1 MADNPEVLISDN
13 PHGIMFFGP
22 GGGDDDGSQYTIA
35 TSSGSMVHYNKN
47 GSKTELIRTKSHEI
61 CGDDLV
67 KDRKTLEKEVIAK
80 SIVAKNGDI
89 VFHAQNGNIKLL
101 AKNIWIETN
110 GDGNDGVFYVNANG
124 QIQISS
130 SDQLVLSGSKVCM
143 RGQAGIDL
151 VSDHFI
157 NVLGELKSGSPL
169 SNLIGTFV
177 PPQFADLLKGI
188 QASCK

>member
-1 MADNPEVLISDN
+1 MADHPEILISDN

-22 GGGDDDGSQYTIA
+22 GGMDDDGAQYTIA

-47 GSKTELIRTKSHEI
+47 GSKVEIVRTSSYEI

-67 KDRKTLEKEVIAK
+67 KNRTTPEKESIAK
-80 SIVAKNGDI
+80 AIIAENGDI
-89 VFHAQNGNIKLL
+89 ILNAQEGNIKLL

-124 QIQISS
+124 QVQISS
-130 SDQLVLSGSKVCM
+130 SDQLVLTGSKVCI

-151 VSDHFI
+151 VSISFI
-157 NVLGELKSGSPL
+157 NILGQLKNGSPL
-169 SNLIGTFV
+169 GSLIGTFI
-177 PPQFADLLKGI
+177 PAPFANLLKGI

>member
-1 MADNPEVLISDN
+1 MADHPEVLVSDN

-22 GGGDDDGSQYTIA
+22 GGTDDDGGQLTFGV
-35 TSSGSMVHYNKN
+35 SSGSMVHYNKN
-47 GSKTELIRTKSHEI
+47 GSKAEVVRTSSHEH

-67 KDRKTLEKEVIAK
+67 KNRTTPEEECIAK
-80 SIVAKNGDI
+80 SIVAHNGDI
-89 VFHAQNGNIKLL
+89 VLHAQNGNIKLL

-110 GDGNDGVFYVNANG
+110 GDGNNGVFYVNANG

-130 SDQLVLSGSKVCM
+130 SDQLVLSGSKVCI

-151 VSDHFI
+151 VTDHYI
-157 NVLGELKSGSPL
+157 NLIGELGSGSPL
-169 SNLIGTFV
+169 SSLIGTFV
-177 PPQFADLLKGI
+177 PAPFADLLKGI

>member
-151 VSDHFI
+151 VTDHFI
-157 NVLGELKSGSPL
+157 NLLGELSSGSPL
-169 SNLIGTFV
+169 SSLIVAFV
-177 PPQFADLLKGI
+177 PAPFADLLKGI

>member
-169 SNLIGTFV
+169 SSLIGTFV

>member
-1 MADNPEVLISDN
+1 MADHPEVLISDN

-169 SNLIGTFV
+169 SSLIGTFV

>member
-1 MADNPEVLISDN
+1 MADHPEVLVSDN

-22 GGGDDDGSQYTIA
+22 GGTDDDGGQLTFGV
-35 TSSGSMVHYNKN
+35 SSGSMVHYNKN
-47 GSKTELIRTKSHEI
+47 GSKAEVVRTSSHEH

-67 KDRKTLEKEVIAK
+67 KNRTTPEEECIAK
-80 SIVAKNGDI
+80 SIVAHNGDI

-110 GDGNDGVFYVNANG
+110 GDGNNGVFYVNANG

-151 VSDHFI
+151 VTDHFI
-157 NVLGELKSGSPL
+157 NLLGELSSGSPL
-169 SNLIGTFV
+169 SSLIGTFI

>member
-1 MADNPEVLISDN
+1 MADHPEILISDN

-22 GGGDDDGSQYTIA
+22 GGMDDDGAQYTIA

-47 GSKTELIRTKSHEI
+47 GSKVEIVRTSSYEI

-67 KDRKTLEKEVIAK
+67 KNRTTPEKESIAK
-80 SIVAKNGDI
+80 AIIAENGDI
-89 VFHAQNGNIKLL
+89 ILNAQEGNIKLL

-124 QIQISS
+124 QVQISS
-130 SDQLVLSGSKVCM
+130 SDQLVLTGSKVCI

-151 VSDHFI
+151 VSTSFI
-157 NVLGELKSGSPL
+157 NILGQLKNGSPL
-169 SNLIGTFV
+169 GSLIGTFI
-177 PPQFADLLKGI
+177 PAPFADLLKGI

>member
-1 MADNPEVLISDN
+1 MANTPEVLLGDN

-22 GGGDDDGSQYTIA
+22 GGEDDDGGQLTFGV
-35 TSSGSMVHYNKN
+35 SSGSMVHYNKN
-47 GSKTELIRTKSHEI
+47 GSKAEVVRTSSHEH

-67 KDRKTLEKEVIAK
+67 KDRTTPEDEVIAK
-80 SIVAKNGDI
+80 SIVAHNGDI
-89 VFHAQNGNIKLL
+89 VLHAQNGNIKLL

-110 GDGNDGVFYVNANG
+110 GDGNNGVFYVNANG

-169 SNLIGTFV
+169 SSLIGTFV

>member
-1 MADNPEVLISDN
+1 MADNPEVLLSDN

-22 GGGDDDGSQYTIA
+22 GGEDDDGAQCTLA

-89 VFHAQNGNIKLL
+89 VLHAQNGNIKLL

-130 SDQLVLSGSKVCM
+130 SDQFVLSGSKVCM

-169 SNLIGTFV
+169 SSLIGTFV

>member
-1 MADNPEVLISDN
+1 MR
-13 PHGIMFFGP
+13 
-22 GGGDDDGSQYTIA
+22 Q
-35 TSSGSMVHYNKN
+35 
-47 GSKTELIRTKSHEI
+47 
-61 CGDDLV
+61 
-67 KDRKTLEKEVIAK
+67 
-80 SIVAKNGDI
+80 
-89 VFHAQNGNIKLL
+89 
-101 AKNIWIETN
+101 N

-169 SNLIGTFV
+169 SSLIGTFV

>member
-1 MADNPEVLISDN
+1 MANIPEVLLGDN

-22 GGGDDDGSQYTIA
+22 GGEDEDGSQLTFGVSA
-35 TSSGSMVHYNKN
+35 GSMVHYNKN
-47 GSKTELIRTKSHEI
+47 GSKAEVVRTSSHEH

-67 KDRKTLEKEVIAK
+67 KGRKNSEDEVIAK
-80 SIVAKNGDI
+80 SIIAHNGDI
-89 VFHAQNGNIKLL
+89 VLNAKEGNIKLL

-110 GDGNDGVFYVNANG
+110 GDGNNGVFYVNANG

-143 RGQAGIDL
+143 RGQAGIDM
-151 VSDHFI
+151 VTDHFV
-157 NVLGELKSGSPL
+157 NVLGQLKQGSPL
-169 SNLIGTFV
+169 SSLIGTFV
-177 PPQFADLLKGI
+177 PAPFADLLKGI

>member
-1 MADNPEVLISDN
+1 MADNPEVLLSDN

-22 GGGDDDGSQYTIA
+22 GGEDDDGAQYTVA

-67 KDRKTLEKEVIAK
+67 KDRKSLEKEVIAK

-89 VFHAQNGNIKLL
+89 VLHAQNGNIKLL

-169 SNLIGTFV
+169 SSLIGTFV

>member
-1 MADNPEVLISDN
+1 MADHPEVLISDN

-22 GGGDDDGSQYTIA
+22 GGTDDDGSQFTIA

-47 GSKTELIRTKSHEI
+47 GSKAEVVRTSSYEH

-67 KDRKTLEKEVIAK
+67 KDRKSPEKEVIAK
-80 SIVAKNGDI
+80 AIVAHNGDI
-89 VFHAQNGNIKLL
+89 VFNAQNGNIKLL

-110 GDGNDGVFYVNANG
+110 GDGNNGVFYVSANG
-124 QIQISS
+124 QVQISS
-130 SDQLVLSGSKVCM
+130 SDQLVLSGSKICM

-151 VSDHFI
+151 VTDHYI
-157 NVLGELKSGSPL
+157 NLLGEIGSGSPL
-169 SNLIGTFV
+169 SSLIGTFI
-177 PPQFADLLKGI
+177 PAPFADLLKGI